1 MSLKENFESLSQ
13 ESAFK
18 KKILL
23 FPAPVRIFHWV
34 LVASLTVTILTGI
47 VPGLGLYLEK
57 PILPIRTVRLLHASA
72 GFIAFAAVIF
82 RTGYAFTSGDYKE
95 FSINIQDIK
104 TIPALLKYYFFM
116 EKDPPPL
123 RTKYNVAQKII
134 YLSWLLAI
142 TYLSLTGIL
151 LFHSYFGAK
160 GWSLMVFERIL
171 PPQRNRFIR
180 YHITIYMVISI
191 FTHVYLAHT
200 EDIAKLQAMFT
211 GWIRVKS
218 KKN

>member
-1 MSLKENFESLSQ
+1 MRSLNEKLD
-13 ESAFK
+13 FK

-23 FPAPVRIFHWV
+23 FPAAVRIFHWV
-34 LVASLTVTILTGI
+34 LVASLTVTIITGL
-47 VPGLGLYLEK
+47 VPGLGLY
-57 PILPIRTVRLLHASA
+57 ILPMRTVRLLHASA

-104 TIPALLKYYFFM
+104 TIPALLKYYLFI

-123 RTKYNVAQKII
+123 RTKFNVAEKII

-142 TYLSLTGIL
+142 FYLSLTGIL

-160 GWSLMVFERIL
+160 GWPFFVFERIL
-171 PPQRNRFIR
+171 PPQRNILP
-180 YHITIYMVISI
+180 YI
-191 FTHVYLAHT
+191 
-200 EDIAKLQAMFT
+200 
-211 GWIRVKS
+211 W
-218 KKN
+218 